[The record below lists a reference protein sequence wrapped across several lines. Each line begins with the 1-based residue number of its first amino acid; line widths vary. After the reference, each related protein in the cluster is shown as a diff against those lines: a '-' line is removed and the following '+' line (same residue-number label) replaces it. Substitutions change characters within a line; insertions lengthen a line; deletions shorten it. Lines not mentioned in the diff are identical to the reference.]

1 MNITSENAV
10 EMQKL
15 SAEARKANNKKRAEA
30 RELIKSKGVKA
41 LLEEYGVSID
51 KMSAQQKTEIS
62 MHLLTELLS
71 AEHLMKLKHSLR
83 LEELDY
89 KHELET
95 LAKLNNQVL
104 QVNQPSEGATGL
116 SIEQALASGLINKDT
131 ISMND
136 VNVLSL
142 YV

>member
-1 MNITSENAV
+1 MITNDNAV
-10 EMQKL
+10 EMQRL

-30 RELIKSKGVKA
+30 RELVKSKGVKA

-51 KMSAQQKTEIS
+51 KMTAQQKSEIS
-62 MHLLTELLS
+62 MHLMTELLS
-71 AEHLMKLKHSLR
+71 AEHLLKVKHALK

-89 KHELET
+89 RHEIET
-95 LAKLNNQVL
+95 LARINNQAL
-104 QVNQPSEGATGL
+104 QSMQESNGSATGL
-116 SIEQALASGLINKDT
+116 TLEQALASGLINKDT